1 MDFLRSPVLENSVKV
16 SNIQSYN
23 QNRKLPDPRHGL
35 NISSLR
41 SLRWMGWGEQTGAN
55 ISWSVDYQLISYKKA
70 VRQVGGWASR
80 DFQ

>member
-1 MDFLRSPVLENSVKV
+1 MDILRSPMLENSVKV

-23 QNRKLPDPRHGL
+23 QHRKLPDPRHGL
-35 NISSLR
+35 NIS

-70 VRQVGGWASR
+70 VRQVGGRVGTFSEV
-80 DFQ
+80 